1 MALPQVIIRP
11 DGSLY
16 CDVSVKSLGF
26 PQYTP
31 LMNLPIKYDESKFR
45 EMGELF
51 VGFARSTCPVDTGYL
66 RDHNDY
72 SADAGGV
79 EMWSEAFYSVYQEYG
94 TSRCRAQPWFESSI
108 LSALAES
115 GIEENFE
122 ALKTRYLHVDTLL
135 NELYTMEFITKADA
149 LHGLKVCRELKAEF
163 DLLGIDDDYGS
174 LIDQITSEIESRI
187 ALIEEQEQAMRQSSV
202 RWRWMEQ
209 IIISII
215 VGIISSLIKMM
226 IDTLLGGMRGKDA
239 NPHKPRH

>member
-1 MALPQVIIRP
+1 MALPEVIVRP

-31 LMNLPIKYDESKFR
+31 LMNLPINYDESKFR

-51 VGFARSTCPVDTGYL
+51 VTFARSTCPVDTGYL

-79 EMWSEAFYSVYQEYG
+79 EMWSEAPYSVYQEYG
-94 TSRCRAQPWFESSI
+94 TSRCKAQPWFESSI

-122 ALKTRYLHVDTLL
+122 ALKTRYLYVDDLL
-135 NELYTMEFITKADA
+135 NTLYTMAFVKKEDA
-149 LHGLKVCRELKAEF
+149 IAGLHVCEILREEL
-163 DLLGIDDDYGS
+163 DLLGFDDDIIA
-174 LIDQITSEIESRI
+174 LVNQMTSEIESNLAI
-187 ALIEEQEQAMRQSSV
+187 IEEQEETMRQSSMG
-202 RWRWMEQ
+202 WMEQ
-209 IIISII
+209 LIVSII
-215 VGIISSLIKMM
+215 VGIIASTIKM
-226 IDTLLGGMRGKDA
+226 IIRALISGMRDKDP
-239 NPHKPRH
+239 NPHKPRYY

>member
-1 MALPQVIIRP
+1 MALPEVIIRS

-31 LMNLPIKYDESKFR
+31 LMSLPINYDESKFR

-51 VGFARSTCPVDTGYL
+51 VEYARSTCPVDTGYL

-94 TSRCRAQPWFESSI
+94 TSRFQAQPWFESSI
-108 LSALAES
+108 LSALANS

-135 NELYTMEFITKADA
+135 NELYTMAFVTKEDA
-149 LHGLKVCRELKAEF
+149 VHGLELCRKLREEF
-163 DLLGIDDDYGS
+163 DLLGIDDSNGG
-174 LIDQITSEIESRI
+174 LVDQIISEIANSI
-187 ALIEEQEQAMRQSSV
+187 TIIEEQEQVMRQSSV
-202 RWRWMEQ
+202 GWIEQ

-226 IDTLLGGMRGKDA
+226 IESLIGGMRAIDA
-239 NPHKPRH
+239 NPHHPSHY

>member
-1 MALPQVIIRP
+1 MTLPQVITRS

-26 PQYTP
+26 SQYTP

-79 EMWSEAFYSVYQEYG
+79 EMWSEVFYSAYQEYG
-94 TSRCRAQPWFESSI
+94 TSRSRAQPWFESSI
-108 LSALAES
+108 LSALADS

-122 ALKTRYLHVDTLL
+122 ALKTRYLYVDSLL
-135 NELYTMEFITKADA
+135 NELYTMVFVTKADA
-149 LHGLKVCRELKAEF
+149 LYGLKLCRKLRAEF
-163 DLLGIDDDYGS
+163 DLLGIDDDIVG
-174 LIDQITSEIESRI
+174 LVDQITSEIASRI
-187 ALIEEQEQAMRQSSV
+187 AIIEEQEQVMRQSSM
-202 RWRWMEQ
+202 RWMEQ

-226 IDTLLGGMRGKDA
+226 IDSLIGGMRAKDA
-239 NPHKPRH
+239 NPHNPSH

>member
-1 MALPQVIIRP
+1 MALPQVIVRP

-51 VGFARSTCPVDTGYL
+51 VRYARSTCPVDTGYL

-94 TSRCRAQPWFESSI
+94 TSRHRAQPWFESSI

-135 NELYTMEFITKADA
+135 NELYTMAFITKADA
-149 LHGLKVCRELKAEF
+149 HYGLKLCRKLREEF
-163 DLLGIDDDYGS
+163 DLLGIDDDNGS

-187 ALIEEQEQAMRQSSV
+187 AIIEEQEQVMRQSPIG
-202 RWRWMEQ
+202 WFEQ

-215 VGIISSLIKMM
+215 VGTISSLIKMM
-226 IDTLLGGMRGKDA
+226 IDALIGGMRAIDT
-239 NPHKPRH
+239 NPHNPRY